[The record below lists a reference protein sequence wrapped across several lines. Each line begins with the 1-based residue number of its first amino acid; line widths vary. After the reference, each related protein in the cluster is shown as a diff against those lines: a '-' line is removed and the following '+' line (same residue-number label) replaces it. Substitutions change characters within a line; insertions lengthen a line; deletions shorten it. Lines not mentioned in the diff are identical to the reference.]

1 MLVVKC
7 PLRVSLFGGSTDLE
21 SFIKTYDKGSVIS
34 FPSNLYVYITL
45 HKNNR
50 NKFIV
55 NYSSSEEISFSHEI
69 KNDLV
74 REVCEHFYGSALLPN
89 VTLTFNSDIQSVG
102 SGLAASSAFMICL
115 IKIISSFEQ
124 INLSDIDVC
133 NLSVSLE
140 RKINLL
146 TGYQD
151 SYGCGIS
158 NFKRIDFFSNKRLPV
173 FYYYDSSF
181 LSQFNMNLI
190 YTNVNRVST
199 NVLKTVDISKSLDL
213 LPVVDEANIAIEN
226 NNTTKFLQLV
236 NESWEIKKK
245 TSKEIVTDDI
255 STLEKKI
262 MSSYRDDVAIK
273 LCGAGAGG
281 YFLTIS
287 KKIESGFTKHVK
299 QFNPIQINV
308 DDQGI
313 SLVKI

>member
-1 MLVVKC
+1 MLIAKC

-21 SFIKTYDKGSVIS
+21 SFVKTYGKGSVIS
-34 FPSNLYVYITL
+34 FPSSLYVYITL

-55 NYSSSEEISFSHEI
+55 NYTSSEEVSFANEI

-74 REVCEHFYGSALLPN
+74 REVCEHFYGTSLLPN
-89 VTLTFNSDIQSVG
+89 ITLTFNSDIQSVG

-115 IKIISSFEQ
+115 IKVVSSFEQ

-133 NLSVSLE
+133 NLSITLE
-140 RKINLL
+140 RNINPL

-158 NFKRIDFFSNKRLPV
+158 NFKKIDFINEKRLPV

-181 LSQFNMNLI
+181 LNQFNMNLI

-199 NVLKTVDISKSLDL
+199 NILKTVDIAKSHDL
-213 LPVVDEANIAIEN
+213 LPIVDEANDVIEN
-226 NNTTKFLQLV
+226 NNTMKFLQLV
-236 NESWEIKKK
+236 NDSWEIKKK
-245 TSKEIVTDDI
+245 TSSEIVTEEI
-255 STLEKKI
+255 SLLEKNI
-262 MSSYRDDVAIK
+262 VSSYKDVALK

-287 KKIESGFTKHVK
+287 KKIDSKFVKHIK
-299 QFNPIQINV
+299 QFNPIPINV